1 MARRLLTP
9 STSLLRPRPSARM
22 ADAVVAQR
30 IRAVLETRPG
40 DIPWRPD
47 FGCNLGR
54 FVDQPLTP
62 EAVSGVRNEIR
73 RALSRHLP
81 DVRVR
86 DVKVGVLT
94 GLGAHGMR
102 GLRQL
107 PIAER
112 ALVQLGTHATLDVD
126 LEVSVDGRV
135 VFLEARIQP

>member
-9 STSLLRPRPSARM
+9 STSLLRPRPSAEM
-22 ADAVVAQR
+22 VDAVVAQR

-40 DIPWRPD
+40 DIPWRPR

-62 EAVSGVRNEIR
+62 EALSAVRSEIR
-73 RALSRHLP
+73 RALTRHLP
-81 DVRVR
+81 G
-86 DVKVGVLT
+86 VKVQDVNVNVLT
-94 GLGAHGMR
+94 GLGAVSLRGMR
-102 GLRQL
+102 HL
-107 PIAER
+107 PVAER

-126 LEVSVDGRV
+126 IEVAVEGRV

>member
-102 GLRQL
+102 VLRQL